1 MKTELLTQVHGGDR
15 VAPWQLH
22 VGRSAFQHLDH
33 MPTAPERRC
42 YAMLPAQSAPP
53 HCTRRRLTACTAGA
67 AARRHRASWCWRP
80 PTTPG
85 RSTRR
90 CVGGAR
96 GGWRVGHRWVLVGLR
111 LVCIDTAMRS
121 SPLDQPLQAQQPN
134 LPHSLT
140 SCLDAPLPSLLRRL
154 EKRIYIGLP
163 DFDERVALLK
173 LKLKARQGTAQLRAG
188 VAAAPGRASP
198 PACD

>member
-1 MKTELLTQVHGGDR
+1 M
-15 VAPWQLH
+15 
-22 VGRSAFQHLDH
+22 
-33 MPTAPERRC
+33 
-42 YAMLPAQSAPP
+42 
-53 HCTRRRLTACTAGA
+53 
-67 AARRHRASWCWRP
+67 
-80 PTTPG
+80 
-85 RSTRR
+85 
-90 CVGGAR
+90 
-96 GGWRVGHRWVLVGLR
+96 VGLR